1 MRDIQKSIMG
11 NGVLQA
17 LMKLAILLAFPIRK
31 ALFMSESQFEKLF
44 WTQYYTGENVCRWPV
59 SVYAVDSLPKIHYL
73 YQKATR
79 SSIGIDYLH

>member
-1 MRDIQKSIMG
+1 MSSGQASGRDMNIIKVDERYS
-11 NGVLQA
+11 
-17 LMKLAILLAFPIRK
+17 KEY
-31 ALFMSESQFEKLF
+31 MSESQFEKLF

-59 SVYAVDSLPKIHYL
+59 SVYVVDSLPKIHYL

>member
-1 MRDIQKSIMG
+1 
-11 NGVLQA
+11 
-17 LMKLAILLAFPIRK
+17 
-31 ALFMSESQFEKLF
+31 MSESQFEKLF

-59 SVYAVDSLPKIHYL
+59 SVYVVDSLPKIHYL